1 MAYRITE
8 LCIECGRC
16 VPVCPTHAISVVNG
30 HHWIDPNVCND
41 VAMCVRYCPA
51 PGAIVP
57 MTEEGGDANPDNTS
71 GNVDPQPAQG
81 G

>member
-1 MAYRITE
+1 MGYRITD

-16 VPVCPTHAISVVNG
+16 VGVCPTKAISVVNG
-30 HHWIDPNVCND
+30 HHWIDPDTCDD

-57 MTEEGGDANPDNTS
+57 EALEGGDTDLTS
-71 GNVDPQPAQG
+71 SAETS
-81 G
+81 